1 MARTIALKS
10 VDMTTG
16 SIPKKMLTYTIPLI
30 IAGWLQIFY
39 SAADLIVCGNYGSP
53 NSVGAISATNSITY
67 LIISVFIG
75 FGVGANVAV
84 SKAYGAR
91 NQANAEKII
100 GTTYMLAIVSSIVLA
115 ALGVSLSR
123 VLLQALGTPEDIIDL
138 STTYMMIYFAGVPFN
153 IFYNFGASLLR
164 GMGDTL
170 KPFLYLLISGII
182 NVALNLLFVIVFK
195 MDVAGVALTTVI
207 SQFISAFLVT
217 ITLIRGN
224 GYALLRISRLR
235 FYKNEVIDILKVGLP
250 AGIQGSLFSISNVL
264 IQSTINSFG
273 AAADTGSGAANS
285 IESFLNA
292 SQDGFAQA
300 GVAFVGANYGA
311 KKANRIKSSIL
322 WSLIYGVTISSILGV
337 AIYFAASPLL
347 QLYIDVNEPMGL
359 ESLAFGLEK
368 LKINSITYMVFAVS
382 VSLSQAQKGLGHSTI
397 SMIISL
403 VGICVFRIF
412 FIYVIFPINKTSQFL
427 FYSYPISWALTAVGQ
442 IICMAIILPKEVKK
456 VNAAALKEE
465 SELTVQEMDN

>member
-153 IFYNFGASLLR
+153 IFYNFGAS
-164 GMGDTL
+164 
-170 KPFLYLLISGII
+170 
-182 NVALNLLFVIVFK
+182 
-195 MDVAGVALTTVI
+195 
-207 SQFISAFLVT
+207 
-217 ITLIRGN
+217 
-224 GYALLRISRLR
+224 
-235 FYKNEVIDILKVGLP
+235 
-250 AGIQGSLFSISNVL
+250 
-264 IQSTINSFG
+264 
-273 AAADTGSGAANS
+273 
-285 IESFLNA
+285 
-292 SQDGFAQA
+292 
-300 GVAFVGANYGA
+300 
-311 KKANRIKSSIL
+311 
-322 WSLIYGVTISSILGV
+322 
-337 AIYFAASPLL
+337 
-347 QLYIDVNEPMGL
+347 
-359 ESLAFGLEK
+359 
-368 LKINSITYMVFAVS
+368 
-382 VSLSQAQKGLGHSTI
+382 
-397 SMIISL
+397 
-403 VGICVFRIF
+403 
-412 FIYVIFPINKTSQFL
+412 
-427 FYSYPISWALTAVGQ
+427 
-442 IICMAIILPKEVKK
+442 
-456 VNAAALKEE
+456 
-465 SELTVQEMDN
+465 